1 MASNC
6 PPARQLLFD
15 VGPFA
20 LIGAPP
26 PANGVTE
33 GYAPRR
39 TVLDTILVDAALAA
53 GAELRE
59 HFSVEELT
67 SDGEGITGIRGHVVG
82 GARVT
87 EQARIV
93 IGADGRRS
101 FVARSVQAPVYNAK
115 PTRTCAYYSYWSG
128 VPIEGPELYPR
139 QDRMLIAGPTNDDQ
153 TLVQVFWPNALF
165 QEVRANIEDAFFTAL
180 DLAPSLAE
188 RVRSGKRSERF
199 RGMADLPFF
208 FRKPYGPGWALV
220 GDAGYHKDPIT
231 AEGITDA
238 FRDAELLAD
247 TLDDGF
253 SGRRPLDEALGAY
266 EQARNETAMP
276 IYDFTYD
283 LAGLE
288 PPSLDMQPL
297 FGALH
302 QNQEQTNRFF
312 GVIAGTVGVSEFFA
326 PDNIGQIIAAA
337 V

>member
-1 MASNC
+1 M
-6 PPARQLLFD
+6 
-15 VGPFA
+15 
-20 LIGAPP
+20 
-26 PANGVTE
+26 
-33 GYAPRR
+33 
-39 TVLDTILVDAALAA
+39 
-53 GAELRE
+53 
-59 HFSVEELT
+59 
-67 SDGEGITGIRGHVVG
+67 
-82 GARVT
+82 
-87 EQARIV
+87 
-93 IGADGRRS
+93 
-101 FVARSVQAPVYNAK
+101 
-115 PTRTCAYYSYWSG
+115 
-128 VPIEGPELYPR
+128 
-139 QDRMLIAGPTNDDQ
+139 
-153 TLVQVFWPNALF
+153 
-165 QEVRANIEDAFFTAL
+165 
-180 DLAPSLAE
+180 
-188 RVRSGKRSERF
+188 
-199 RGMADLPFF
+199 
-208 FRKPYGPGWALV
+208 